1 MLYCKLGAVLK
12 LLETDSMILEMVEA
26 ETVSPIHW
34 CLVDHK
40 KNAVICQ
47 NQFHE

>member
-26 ETVSPIHW
+26 ETVSPIHR

-40 KNAVICQ
+40 DAVICQ